1 MTAINSLTL
10 DAQLSRAGPAAET
23 FAELWRTLWRQAYIK
38 PEELELCRL
47 TFARLHADEEE
58 LAAPNA
64 FAPVLSAARRE
75 AVLSGKALE
84 SADFTPGEKA
94 ILLFAEYYWLDP
106 QSITDEAADDVKKH
120 YGEAGLVFL
129 IESLGVIDG
138 RIRSARVLRD
148 LKNAKS

>member
-10 DAQLSRAGPAAET
+10 DSQLSRAGPAAET
-23 FAELWRTLWRQAYIK
+23 FAGLWQTLWRQTYIK

-64 FAPVLSAARRE
+64 FAPVLSAPRRQ
-75 AVLSGKALE
+75 AVLAGKALE
-84 SADFTPGEKA
+84 SADFTPSEKA
-94 ILLFAEYYWLDP
+94 ILLFSEYYWLDP
-106 QSITDEAADDVKKH
+106 QSITDEAADHVKKY
-120 YGEAGLVFL
+120 YGEPGLVFL

-138 RIRSARVLRD
+138 RIRTARVLRD
-148 LKNAKS
+148 LKTAKS